1 MKKFSSEEELSVEY
15 NHVTVLLN
23 ETVDSIRVKEGGV
36 YADLTLG
43 GGGHTALILSRGGRV
58 IGIDRDITAI
68 ENARRRFAGEAFTAV
83 HDNFSN
89 IKEIAR
95 TCGVEKFDGII
106 ADLGVS
112 SPQLDDAQR
121 GFSYMQNAF
130 LDMRM
135 NREDALTAREV
146 VNTYSEEELFRVIS
160 SYGEERWAARIA
172 KFIVDK
178 RKEKNIET
186 TFELV
191 DIIKA
196 AIPQSAR
203 KDGPHP
209 AKRTFQAIRI
219 EVNGELK
226 ILEQAVRDS
235 TELLKK
241 GGRISIITFHS
252 LEDRIVK
259 STFASLARGCTC
271 PKDFPVCVCGG
282 TAQVRII
289 SKKPYLP
296 SEAEL
301 AANPRARSSKLRCAE
316 KII

>member
-1 MKKFSSEEELSVEY
+1 MEF

-23 ETVDSIRVKEGGV
+23 ETVDSINVEKGGI
-36 YADLTLG
+36 YADFTLG
-43 GGGHTALILSRGGRV
+43 GGGHTSLILERGGRV

-68 ENARRRFAGEAFTAV
+68 NNAKERFEGENFTPV

-89 IKEIAR
+89 IKEIAQNL
-95 TCGVEKFDGII
+95 GIEAFDGII

-112 SPQLDDAQR
+112 SPQLDDAHR
-121 GFSYMQNAF
+121 GFSYMQDAP

-135 NREDALTAREV
+135 DNRDSLTAKEI
-146 VNTYSEEELFRVIS
+146 VNSYSSEELFRIIS
-160 SYGEERWAARIA
+160 TYGEERWASR
-172 KFIVDK
+172 IVDFIIEAREK
-178 RKEKNIET
+178 KEIET

-196 AIPQSAR
+196 AIPLSAR

-226 ILEQAVRDS
+226 ILEQAVRDGAG
-235 TELLKK
+235 LLKK
-241 GGRISIITFHS
+241 GGRMGIITFHS
-252 LEDRIVK
+252 LEDRIIK
-259 STFASLARGCTC
+259 NTFASLEKGCTC
-271 PKDFPVCVCGG
+271 PKDFPVCVCGNKP
-282 TAQVRII
+282 VVKSI
-289 SKKPYLP
+289 SRKPLVP
-296 SEAEL
+296 SDKEL
-301 AANPRARSSKLRCAE
+301 EENPRSRSSKLRVIE

>member
-1 MKKFSSEEELSVEY
+1 MSF

-23 ETVDSIRVKEGGV
+23 ETVDNINVKKGGI
-36 YADLTLG
+36 YADFTLG
-43 GGGHTALILSRGGRV
+43 GGGHTSLILDRGGIV
-58 IGIDRDITAI
+58 VGIDRDITAI
-68 ENARRRFAGEAFTAV
+68 ENARKRFRGQSFTAV

-89 IKEIAR
+89 IKDIAKR
-95 TCGVEKFDGII
+95 LDIEAFDAIV

-121 GFSYMQNAF
+121 GFSYMQDAP

-135 NREDALTAREV
+135 NREDTLTAKEV
-146 VNTYSEEELFRVIS
+146 VNTYSSQELFRVIS
-160 SYGEERWAARIA
+160 SYGEERWASR
-172 KFIVDK
+172 IVDFIIEYRAK
-178 RKEKNIET
+178 KSIET

-196 AIPQSAR
+196 AIPLGAR

-209 AKRTFQAIRI
+209 AKRTFQGIRI

-226 ILEQAVRDS
+226 ILDKAVRDGV
-235 TELLKK
+235 ELLKK
-241 GGRISIITFHS
+241 GGRMGVITFHS

-259 STFASLARGCTC
+259 SAFSDLEKGCTC
-271 PKDFPVCVCGG
+271 PKDFPVCVCGNKPQIKNV
-282 TAQVRII
+282 TRKPII
-289 SKKPYLP
+289 PTD
-296 SEAEL
+296 EEL
-301 AANPRARSSKLRCAE
+301 NANPRARSSKLRVVE

>member
-1 MKKFSSEEELSVEY
+1 MSF

-23 ETVDSIRVKEGGV
+23 ETVDSINVKKGGI
-36 YADLTLG
+36 YADFTLG
-43 GGGHTALILSRGGRV
+43 GGGHTSLILSRGGSV
-58 IGIDRDITAI
+58 VGIDRDITAI
-68 ENARRRFAGEAFTAV
+68 KNAGEKFRGESFTAV

-89 IKEIAR
+89 ILNIAKNL
-95 TCGVEKFDGII
+95 GIEKFDGII

-112 SPQLDDAQR
+112 SPQLDDASR
-121 GFSYMQNAF
+121 GFSYMHDAP

-135 NREDALTAREV
+135 DNRDNLSARDV
-146 VNTYSEEELFRVIS
+146 INTYSEEELFRIIS
-160 SYGEERWAARIA
+160 TYGEERWASRIVD
-172 KFIVDK
+172 FIVESRAK
-178 RKEKNIET
+178 KYIET

-196 AIPQSAR
+196 AIPLSAR

-226 ILEQAVRDS
+226 ILEQAVKDGVS
-235 TELLKK
+235 LLKK
-241 GGRISIITFHS
+241 GGRMSVITFHS

-259 STFASLARGCTC
+259 SAFASLEKGCTC
-271 PKDFPVCVCGG
+271 PKDFPVCVCGN
-282 TAQVRII
+282 
-289 SKKPYLP
+289 KPSVKSVNRKPLVP
-296 SEAEL
+296 GEKEL
-301 AANPRARSSKLRCAE
+301 QENPRARSSKLRTVE

>member
-1 MKKFSSEEELSVEY
+1 MEF

-23 ETVDSIRVKEGGV
+23 ETVDSIAVRPGGI
-36 YADLTLG
+36 YADFTLG
-43 GGGHTALILSRGGRV
+43 GGGHTSLILKRGGHV

-68 ENARRRFAGEAFTAV
+68 ENARKRFVGENFTAV

-89 IKEIAR
+89 IKDIASR
-95 TCGVEKFDGII
+95 LGIEKFDGII

-112 SPQLDDAQR
+112 SPQLDEPER
-121 GFSYMQNAF
+121 GFSYMHDAP

-135 NREDALTAREV
+135 NRDDLLTAREV
-146 VNTYSEEELFRVIS
+146 VNTYSAQELFRIIS
-160 SYGEERWAARIA
+160 TYGEERWASR
-172 KFIVDK
+172 IVDFIIK
-178 RKEKNIET
+178 QREKKSIET

-196 AIPQSAR
+196 AIPLSAR

-226 ILEQAVRDS
+226 ILEQAVRDGVS
-235 TELLKK
+235 LLKK
-241 GGRISIITFHS
+241 GGRMGVITFHS

-259 STFASLARGCTC
+259 TAFASLEKGCTC
-271 PKDFPVCVCGG
+271 PKDFPVCVCGKSP
-282 TAQVRII
+282 QVKSVTR
-289 SKKPYLP
+289 KPLLP
-296 SEAEL
+296 SEEEL
-301 AANPRARSSKLRCAE
+301 VENPRARSSKLRTVE